1 MRSRWSV
8 LQRYSVAIPVLYW
21 MLECTGCGT
30 RRVVRDCYL
39 VFVGTPNDPDPAEG
53 AGYSGPPLPERYR
66 CTKGCPAP
74 MRAVGSIFEPR
85 DRTMWLH
92 EPHRPIEMDQHQ
104 VDEWLRL
111 IREAGLE

>member
-1 MRSRWSV
+1 
-8 LQRYSVAIPVLYW
+8 
-21 MLECTGCGT
+21 
-30 RRVVRDCYL
+30 
-39 VFVGTPNDPDPAEG
+39 
-53 AGYSGPPLPERYR
+53 
-66 CTKGCPAP
+66 
-74 MRAVGSIFEPR
+74 MRAVGSIFEPQ